1 MDLLI
6 ESIDPIELKP
16 LEENNFKGPYKILA
30 QKANKRNQNKRRYPK
45 RILNREVKRLSEAC
59 KGKSFLGELD
69 HTFSEQIQL
78 DRVSHVITDVWMDGD
93 DVFVEFELLDTPKGL
108 IAKELIKAGVRLGIS
123 SRGTGTLLPDKEP
136 GEFVV
141 GEDYKMVTF
150 DLVADPSVKEAR
162 LELAECSGGS
172 QSFSILESMD
182 MLEDKNIQE
191 ILFLNDLKRKLH
203 KK

>member
-1 MDLLI
+1 MGLII
-6 ESIDPIELKP
+6 ESIDPIQLKP
-16 LEENNFKGPYKILA
+16 LQENNYKGPYKILA

-45 RILNREVKRLSEAC
+45 RILVREVKRLQELC
-59 KGKSFLGELD
+59 ETKTFLGELD

-78 DRVSHVITDVWMDGD
+78 DRVSHVIKGVWMEGE
-93 DVFVEFELLDTPKGL
+93 DVFVEFELLDTPKGM

-162 LELAECSGGS
+162 LELSESTALSIAESLDVLNRKS
-172 QSFSILESMD
+172 VD
-182 MLEDKNIQE
+182 E
-191 ILFLNDLKRKLH
+191 ILFLNDLKDRLH
-203 KK
+203 KR